1 MKNCKSASF
10 EHPGC
15 LHITLDDG
23 SGLVVGSS
31 GLDWYAADPDT
42 GEWDLGAGPTNSIGF
57 PNNEELAAFSS
68 PVESTST
75 EHTGGNQVSCTV
87 EALLPVWD
95 GAEWTET
102 KTRNPAWAAAE
113 VMRGS
118 ANARPLDDSRIDLD
132 SLLEF
137 ASYCTSKLIDFD
149 VYVDVIELESG
160 AAVSVGCDTA
170 IAWPTVA
177 DARRMLDGD
186 ESALDAALAVAW
198 LFEA

>member
-1 MKNCKSASF
+1 MNNCKSASF

-68 PVESTST
+68 PIVREWS
-75 EHTGGNQVSCTV
+75 EHTGGN
-87 EALLPVWD
+87 VW
-95 GAEWTET
+95 
-102 KTRNPAWAAAE
+102 
-113 VMRGS
+113 
-118 ANARPLDDSRIDLD
+118 ID
-132 SLLEF
+132 
-137 ASYCTSKLIDFD
+137 C
-149 VYVDVIELESG
+149 IELESG
-160 AAVSVGCDTA
+160 AVITVANDSA
-170 IAWPTVA
+170 FAWQTVA
-177 DARRMLDGD
+177 DARRMLDESD
-186 ESALDAALAVAW
+186 ETLLENALACIW

>member
-1 MKNCKSASF
+1 MALNNCKSVSF

-31 GLDWYAADPDT
+31 GLDWYATDPDT
-42 GEWDLGAGPTNSIGF
+42 GEWDLGAAPTNSIGF
-57 PNNEELAAFSS
+57 PNNEDLAAFAS

-75 EHTGGNQVSCTV
+75 EHTGGN
-87 EALLPVWD
+87 
-95 GAEWTET
+95 
-102 KTRNPAWAAAE
+102 
-113 VMRGS
+113 
-118 ANARPLDDSRIDLD
+118 
-132 SLLEF
+132 
-137 ASYCTSKLIDFD
+137 

-160 AAVSVGCDTA
+160 AAVSVGCDSA

-186 ESALDAALAVAW
+186 ESTLDAALAVVW